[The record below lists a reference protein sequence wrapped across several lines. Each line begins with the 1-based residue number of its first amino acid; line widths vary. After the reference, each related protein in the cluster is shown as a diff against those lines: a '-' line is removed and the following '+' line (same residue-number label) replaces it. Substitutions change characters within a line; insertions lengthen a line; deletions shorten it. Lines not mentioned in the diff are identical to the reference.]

1 MTLQVTPCSHPEVLL
16 LRPRVHHDARGAF
29 LESYNEREF
38 RRATGLAPRFVQDNL
53 SRSVHGVLRGL
64 HYQLDPP
71 QGKLV
76 AVLSGRIFD
85 VAVDIRPQSP
95 RLGSWVGVEL
105 DAERADQLWI
115 PPGFAH
121 GFLVL
126 SESADVLYKCSTHYA
141 PHSERTVV
149 WNDAALGIEWPLS
162 ALSAPVQLSPKDAA
176 APGWQAALA
185 ELQAAPVTSRS
196 CA

>member
-1 MTLQVTPCSHPEVLL
+1 MTLEVTPCAHPEVLL
-16 LRPRVHHDARGAF
+16 LRPRVHRDARGEF

-53 SRSVHGVLRGL
+53 SRSAQGVLRGL

-76 AVLSGRIFD
+76 GPLAGRIFD
-85 VAVDIRPQSP
+85 VAVDLRPKSP
-95 RLGSWVGVEL
+95 RLGQWVGVEL
-105 DAERADQLWI
+105 DASRAEQLWI

-126 SESADVLYKCSTHYA
+126 SERADVLYKCTTHYA
-141 PHSERTVV
+141 PHSERTIV
-149 WNDAALGIEWPLS
+149 WNDATLAITWPLEGG
-162 ALSAPVQLSPKDAA
+162 APVQLSPKDAA
-176 APGWQAALA
+176 APGWSAALA
-185 ELQAAPVTSRS
+185 ELSAHY
-196 CA
+196 